1 MIGPAPL
8 TLQVVDVGDHL
19 IVRLVGELDLTSAPA
34 LDECLQQL
42 TDSGSGS
49 VRLLLDVSG
58 LAFCDSS
65 GISRFISAA
74 QRCGNSGGWLRLAAP
89 QPQLLRVLAIA
100 GLLAALATYSDLAAA
115 QAGDEDTR
123 LLVPPIH

>member
-42 TDSGSGS
+42 TDSGS

-74 QRCGNSGGWLRLAAP
+74 QRCDNSGGWLRLAAP

-100 GLLAALATYSDLAAA
+100 GLLAALATYLDLAAA